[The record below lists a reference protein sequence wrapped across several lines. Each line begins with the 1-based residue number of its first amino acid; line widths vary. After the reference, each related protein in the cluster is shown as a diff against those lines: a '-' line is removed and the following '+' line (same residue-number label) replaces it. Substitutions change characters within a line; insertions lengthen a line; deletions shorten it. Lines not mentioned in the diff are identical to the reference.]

1 MQEVFEKIK
10 QKLKELNLD
19 GLVMLED
26 DKYELVRKK
35 EAIEIVDEVAEEYNK
50 KYEPTIDLLEYG
62 IDGYNMHLKEQ
73 YNKGYEDGLN
83 ADKWIPCSERLP
95 NEYGE
100 YLYTDINDEVHE
112 GCFAPYDGV
121 LIGGWSTCHAD
132 GVVRLSDDKV
142 IAWKPLPKPYKKE
155 V

>member
-1 MQEVFEKIK
+1 MQEVFEKIINFIHSEIERTTSWAEHDT
-10 QKLKELNLD
+10 LINVEFFVEELA
-19 GLVMLED
+19 E
-26 DKYELVRKK
+26 KY
-35 EAIEIVDEVAEEYNK
+35 NN
-50 KYEPTIDLLEYG
+50 G
-62 IDGYNMHLKEQ
+62 
-73 YNKGYEDGLN
+73 
-83 ADKWIPCSERLP
+83 WISCGERLP

-132 GVVRLSDDKV
+132 GVVSLPDNEV
-142 IAWKPLPKPYKKE
+142 IAWQPLPAPYKKE

>member
-10 QKLKELNLD
+10 QKLEELPFGFSAFGCKKLVLLD
-19 GLVMLED
+19 D
-26 DKYELVRKK
+26 
-35 EAIEIVDEVAEEYNK
+35 AIEIVNEVAEEYNN
-50 KYEPTIDLLEYG
+50 G
-62 IDGYNMHLKEQ
+62 
-73 YNKGYEDGLN
+73 
-83 ADKWIPCSERLP
+83 WIPCSERLP

-132 GVVRLSDDKV
+132 GVVSLPDNEV
-142 IAWKPLPKPYKKE
+142 IAWQPLPAPYKKE